1 MEIKEEH
8 ELQTVPQARNLH
20 TFSLCMV
27 LVIFTHRN
35 FARIE
40 MKSQPPKAR
49 VAWSLEGEVPDEKNQ
64 HKDNSEETPPA
75 FTSQAGGSRTC
86 RLPPPR
92 NQARLAGLATAR
104 STLCKRDLRER
115 NLNLNFPFCSRCTL
129 SSLNTEPC
137 APSRKL
143 QTKTTGS
150 RIIQSWL
157 AQRGSLLAISYSESR
172 AVWDWC
178 GRLKLKAETFLDA
191 PFPSSSASGGLA
203 SHPPCAGTAT
213 GPARHSPPPR
223 LDGFSLSFLPLPLLS
238 PGRGGCGAARRVAVA
253 EDMEREA
260 RDGAGMLWCPCT
272 IAHTVSNLFFNLSF
286 LKVRTVASPPQFC
299 C

>member
-8 ELQTVPQARNLH
+8 ELQTVPQARKLH
-20 TFSLCMV
+20 TFNLCMV

-35 FARIE
+35 FARRE

-64 HKDNSEETPPA
+64 DKDNSEEPPPA
-75 FTSQAGGSRTC
+75 FTSQAGGSRPC

-115 NLNLNFPFCSRCTL
+115 NLNLNFPFCPRCTL

-172 AVWDWC
+172 AVWHWC
-178 GRLKLKAETFLDA
+178 GRLKLRPCLD
-191 PFPSSSASGGLA
+191 LY
-203 SHPPCAGTAT
+203 
-213 GPARHSPPPR
+213 
-223 LDGFSLSFLPLPLLS
+223 
-238 PGRGGCGAARRVAVA
+238 
-253 EDMEREA
+253 M
-260 RDGAGMLWCPCT
+260 
-272 IAHTVSNLFFNLSF
+272 
-286 LKVRTVASPPQFC
+286 
-299 C
+299 

>member
-1 MEIKEEH
+1 MPISARFSPPHSYLALFLHGNQRRTRVANGTTSEELAY
-8 ELQTVPQARNLH
+8 LQPVHGPRDLYPQKFCKKGDEKA
-20 TFSLCMV
+20 
-27 LVIFTHRN
+27 
-35 FARIE
+35 AA
-40 MKSQPPKAR
+40 PKAR

-64 HKDNSEETPPA
+64 DKDNSEEPPPA

-172 AVWDWC
+172 AVWHWC
-178 GRLKLKAETFLDA
+178 GRVKLKAETFLDA

-223 LDGFSLSFLPLPLLS
+223 LDRILSLVFTPPLRPRGVVQRGALL
-238 PGRGGCGAARRVAVA
+238 
-253 EDMEREA
+253 
-260 RDGAGMLWCPCT
+260 
-272 IAHTVSNLFFNLSF
+272 
-286 LKVRTVASPPQFC
+286 
-299 C
+299 